1 MSKNLEKFRKICNEK
16 TKDCFPANVR
26 KEKSLIKILEGFE
39 KRIKKLEKH
48 NLDNSEFV
56 VHGTYFP
63 HNDRKKV
70 LERNIKR

>member
-1 MSKNLEKFRKICNEK
+1 MNKNLEELKKICSEK
-16 TKDCFPANVR
+16 TKDHFQVNVR
-26 KEKSLIKILEGFE
+26 KEKLLIKILEGFE

-56 VHGTYFP
+56 VRGTYFP

-70 LERNIKR
+70 LERN

>member
-1 MSKNLEKFRKICNEK
+1 MNKDLEEFKKRCNKK
-16 TKDCFPANVR
+16 TKDYLSVNVR
-26 KEKSLIKILEGFE
+26 KERSLIETLEGFE

-48 NLDNSEFV
+48 NLGNSEFV

-70 LERNIKR
+70 LE

>member
-1 MSKNLEKFRKICNEK
+1 MNKNLEELKKICSEK
-16 TKDCFPANVR
+16 TKDHFQVNVR

-70 LERNIKR
+70 LERN